1 MEGYADSPTYK
12 GYRPLAKDA
21 NMKSILGKKVGM
33 TQIYGDNGEIIP
45 VTVIQAGPCYVTQVK
60 TQEKDG
66 YSAVQIGFDEVK
78 PSRLNKPE
86 LGHLKKADA
95 PALRHL
101 SEFEMSESDDL
112 TVGQRLDASVFEKGD
127 IVDVTGTSKGKGW
140 AGPIKRHNFSRQ
152 KATHGQ
158 SDRERA
164 PGSLGARTDPG
175 RVFKGKRMAGR
186 MGGERVTV
194 QNLKVVLVDAE
205 RNMLAIRGAVPGA
218 NNGIVMVRRAV
229 KA

>member
-1 MEGYADSPTYK
+1 MNG
-12 GYRPLAKDA
+12 
-21 NMKSILGKKVGM
+21 ILGKKVGM

-60 TQEKDG
+60 TQERDG

-78 PSRLNKPE
+78 PTRLNKPE
-86 LGHLKKADA
+86 LGHLKKADV

-101 SEFEMSESDDL
+101 TEFELGDGDEPTL
-112 TVGQRLDASVFEKGD
+112 GARLDASLFQKGD
-127 IVDVTGTSKGKGW
+127 MVDVTGTTKGKGW
-140 AGPIKRHNFSRQ
+140 AGAIKRHHFSRQ

-175 RVFKGKRMAGR
+175 RVMKGKKMAGR
-186 MGGERVTV
+186 LGGDRVTI
-194 QNLKVVLVDAE
+194 QNLRVVLVDAE
-205 RNMLAIRGAVPGA
+205 RNMLAIKGAVPGA

>member
-1 MEGYADSPTYK
+1 
-12 GYRPLAKDA
+12 
-21 NMKSILGKKVGM
+21 MKSILGKKVGM

-45 VTVIQAGPCYVTQVK
+45 VTVIQAGPCFVTQIK
-60 TQEKDG
+60 TEERDG

-78 PSRLNKPE
+78 PARLNKPE

-101 SEFEMSESDDL
+101 SEVELGDGD
-112 TVGQRLDASVFEKGD
+112 TVTLGQRLDASLFATGD
-127 IVDVTGTSKGKGW
+127 LVDVTGTSKGKGF
-140 AGPIKRHNFSRQ
+140 AGAIKRHHFQRQ
-152 KATHGQ
+152 RATHGQ

-164 PGSLGARTDPG
+164 PGSLGAGTTPG
-175 RVFKGKRMAGR
+175 RTFKGKRMGGR

-205 RNMLAIRGAVPGA
+205 RNMLAVKGAVPGA
-218 NNGIVMVRRAV
+218 NNGLVMVRQAV

>member
-1 MEGYADSPTYK
+1 MK
-12 GYRPLAKDA
+12 G
-21 NMKSILGKKVGM
+21 ILGKKVGM
-33 TQIYGDNGEIIP
+33 TQIYGENGEIIP

-60 TQEKDG
+60 TQERDG

-101 SEFEMSESDDL
+101 SEFELPDGEDL
-112 TVGQRLDASVFEKGD
+112 TIGQRLDASLFEKGD
-127 IVDVTGTSKGKGW
+127 IVDVTGTSKGKGF
-140 AGPIKRHNFSRQ
+140 AGTIKRHNFSRQ
-152 KATHGQ
+152 KKTHGQ

-164 PGSLGARTDPG
+164 PGSLGAGTDPG
-175 RVFKGKRMAGR
+175 RVFRGKKMSGR

-205 RNMLAIRGAVPGA
+205 RNMLAIKGAVPGA
-218 NNGIVMVRRAV
+218 NNCIVMVRRAV